1 MIMIAPRDVDQGIP
15 DDPLMTTLTDFR
27 DRRALRVRCSDQM
40 LAADA
45 AGGLALPQHV
55 PALLRSAP
63 LSALLPVSPYR

>member
-1 MIMIAPRDVDQGIP
+1 MIAPRDVDQGIP
-15 DDPLMTTLTDFR
+15 DDTTLTDFR
-27 DRRALRVRCSDQM
+27 DRRALRVRCSDLM

-55 PALLRSAP
+55 PALLLSVP